1 MSEPTH
7 DSIRDNIARLPLG
20 NEEQLRVAA
29 DMLNRLDQAG
39 DDQEALERIQASV
52 DALAAK
58 AGAELHA
65 DMDESTVDEDGACAE
80 MEKIVQTNPAR
91 MEGAIRRAPLK
102 DILDHIDPEDVVHA
116 THLAWAGGGDDA
128 ENLVAPV
135 DWAELTSGHP
145 AVQRNEVLPVAEDD
159 PYIVRESFMPHRSL
173 ADFSGGYSPADMLH
187 RPGAPS
193 PMRSVAEFDTD
204 LERAISEIAKRKG
217 ISVDDVRTV
226 VRVVL
231 GEEKIRGDEEPLEE
245 SADRTDGDDDPRWLR
260 MAGILKG

>member
-20 NEEQLRVAA
+20 SEEQLRVAA

-65 DMDESTVDEDGACAE
+65 DMDEACEDVSLAPGD
-80 MEKIVQTNPAR
+80 PAS
-91 MEGAIRRAPLK
+91 EGSLTGEAAVRRAPLK

-145 AVQRNEVLPVAEDD
+145 TVRHNEVLPVAEDD
-159 PYIVRESFMPHRSL
+159 PYVVRESFMPHRSL

>member
-65 DMDESTVDEDGACAE
+65 DMDEAAV
-80 MEKIVQTNPAR
+80 
-91 MEGAIRRAPLK
+91 RRAPLK

-145 AVQRNEVLPVAEDD
+145 TVRHNEVLPVAEDD
-159 PYIVRESFMPHRSL
+159 PYVVRESFMPHRSL

-204 LERAISEIAKRKG
+204 LERAISEIAERKG
-217 ISVDDVRTV
+217 ISVDDVRAV

-245 SADRTDGDDDPRWLR
+245 SADRTGGDDDPRWLR